1 MLKEYTQLPRPVHI
15 LCLGMLLNRAGSFFI
30 VFLTIY
36 LSRELGFSIQ
46 FATLTIGAAGLG
58 AMVGSIVGG
67 QLADQL
73 GRRIVMIFALLGSAA
88 ILVALSFVRQPIPF
102 LIGIFCFSTIIDMY
116 RPAASA
122 MIGDLVKPEN
132 RQYSFGLMYIS
143 INMGF
148 AIAPPLGGFLAE
160 FSWQWLFWA
169 DAITTTIFGVVIWA
183 LIPETLPQPGTSE
196 DESFTTRPDQPKRE
210 LSFAEASLRIA
221 SDRPFVTFC
230 LATFLISVVFMQSV
244 STLPVAMMDLGI
256 SAAKYGR
263 LIAINGVMIVVLQLP
278 LTRLLSRYDRMSVI
292 AIGGLLISIG
302 FGMNAFAAT
311 TTFFAM
317 AIAVWTFGEMFQAPF
332 QQAVV
337 TDLAPAELR
346 GRYFGVYSM
355 SHCMALTLGAPFGGM
370 ILERYGEQMLWN
382 ASLLTGLLAVALYVL
397 ARARIQQRFESPT
410 IESIPEP
417 VTIDTVSADR

>member
-102 LIGIFCFSTIIDMY
+102 LIGIFCFSTVIDMY

-196 DESFTTRPDQPKRE
+196 DKSFTTRPQYDTRGWLKPCQY
-210 LSFAEASLRIA
+210 I
-221 SDRPFVTFC
+221 VT
-230 LATFLISVVFMQSV
+230 
-244 STLPVAMMDLGI
+244 
-256 SAAKYGR
+256 
-263 LIAINGVMIVVLQLP
+263 
-278 LTRLLSRYDRMSVI
+278 
-292 AIGGLLISIG
+292 
-302 FGMNAFAAT
+302 
-311 TTFFAM
+311 
-317 AIAVWTFGEMFQAPF
+317 E
-332 QQAVV
+332 
-337 TDLAPAELR
+337 
-346 GRYFGVYSM
+346 
-355 SHCMALTLGAPFGGM
+355 
-370 ILERYGEQMLWN
+370 
-382 ASLLTGLLAVALYVL
+382 
-397 ARARIQQRFESPT
+397 
-410 IESIPEP
+410 
-417 VTIDTVSADR
+417 